1 MRSPVLRLVLPLKS
15 HLTASGPI
23 ASAHATAATR
33 PSAQA
38 SMTIE
43 LDLQPGSY
51 LLICNVPY
59 HYAAGMVIAF
69 TVSG

>member
-1 MRSPVLRLVLPLKS
+1 MLPLKS
-15 HLTASGPI
+15 HLTAGGPI
-23 ASAHATAATR
+23 AFRECDRRDA

-38 SMTIE
+38 SRTIE

-51 LLICNVPY
+51 LMICNVPY

-69 TVSG
+69 TVSGRV